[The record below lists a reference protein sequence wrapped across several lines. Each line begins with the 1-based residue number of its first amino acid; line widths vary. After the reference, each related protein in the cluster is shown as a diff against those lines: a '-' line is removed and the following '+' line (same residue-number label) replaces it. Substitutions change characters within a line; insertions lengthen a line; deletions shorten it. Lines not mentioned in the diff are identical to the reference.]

1 MSTDMGTAARG
12 ALATVVGAVVL
23 AAAACAAPAAPA
35 TQLDVTTRQ
44 TICGGTIP
52 PPGQPFCRTSASSR
66 NITVSSGRT
75 VVASGRTGTDGHL
88 VVAVPAGPLTV
99 AVPDAQPYESCDS
112 PATAAVAGQTVA
124 VTQTCTIYA
133 P

>member
-1 MSTDMGTAARG
+1 MGRTARG
-12 ALATVVGAVVL
+12 LLVTVVGALVV
-23 AAAACAAPAAPA
+23 AAAACAAPAEPA

-52 PPGQPFCRTSASSR
+52 PPGQPFCRTAPSSR
-66 NITVSSGRT
+66 NVTVSSGRT
-75 VVASGRTGTDGHL
+75 VVASGRSGTDGHL
-88 VVAVPAGPLTV
+88 VVVVPAGPLTV
-99 AVPDAQPYESCDS
+99 AVPDAQPYETCDS
-112 PATAAVAGQTVA
+112 PAATAISGQTVG